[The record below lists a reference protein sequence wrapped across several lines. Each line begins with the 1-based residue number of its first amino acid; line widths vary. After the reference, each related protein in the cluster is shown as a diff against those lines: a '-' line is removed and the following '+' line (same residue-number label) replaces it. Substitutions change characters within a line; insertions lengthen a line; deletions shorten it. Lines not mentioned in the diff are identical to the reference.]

1 MTNLSPPISLKDG
14 YYITDTDG
22 KQFDL
27 LNLALCY
34 SWPLPGPDQRVSEL
48 TEDEENKA
56 GELISGFE
64 KKERTQDDTGRG
76 RDIGELSDGE
86 DTEWVYRIDAVSP
99 SKPP

>member
-1 MTNLSPPISLKDG
+1 M
-14 YYITDTDG
+14 DTDG
-22 KQFDL
+22 QQFNL

-34 SWPLPGPDQRVSEL
+34 SWLLPGPDPRVLEL
-48 TEDEENKA
+48 IEDAEDKA
-56 GELISGFE
+56 GELISGF
-64 KKERTQDDTGRG
+64 KKEGRTQDDTGRG